1 MRTAMKREQLQFRPG
16 FRLSVGNRQSQ
27 SAVMVIPP
35 GGSEG
40 GSDNS
45 HRGSDQWLFVVDGT
59 GVAIVNG
66 HRSALRPGVIL
77 LIERGDIHELRNTG
91 RKLLK
96 TINVYVPPAF
106 KDKETPLPAGQ
117 PKKRP

>member
-1 MRTAMKREQLQFRPG
+1 MKREQLQFRAG
-16 FRLSVGNRQSQ
+16 FRLSVGNKQSQ

-40 GSDNS
+40 GADND
-45 HRGSDQWLFVVDGT
+45 HRGSDQWLYVVDGT
-59 GVAIVNG
+59 GLAIVNG
-66 HRSALRPGVIL
+66 RRTPLKPGVIM
-77 LIERGDIHELRNTG
+77 LIERGDVHELRNTG

-106 KDKETPLPAGQ
+106 KDEETPLPPGK
-117 PKKRP
+117 PSL